1 MKSEW
6 CAEGHHAACAGCSC
20 CEHPI
25 NLGVAGRSVLRAM
38 IANPDMRTPSAIAM
52 AIGKS
57 VSVVNKSLRAMEF
70 HLLVRRVAPDSPK
83 WELIA

>member
-1 MKSEW
+1 
-6 CAEGHHAACAGCSC
+6 
-20 CEHPI
+20 
-25 NLGVAGRSVLRAM
+25 M